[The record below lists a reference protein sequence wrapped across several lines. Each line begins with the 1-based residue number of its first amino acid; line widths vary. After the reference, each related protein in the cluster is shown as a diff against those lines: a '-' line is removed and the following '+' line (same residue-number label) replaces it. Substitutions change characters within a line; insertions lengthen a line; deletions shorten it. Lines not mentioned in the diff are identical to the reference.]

1 MILIASLIMLFVSAL
16 SSYIVGKKS
25 GKLAGLVSALS
36 FLAFLLLILYNTSLM
51 KVPIEEHYTWISPLL
66 NIDFGLRFDN
76 LSGPVASIIL
86 FLGLLVSIYSIDY
99 MADHENI
106 GLYFL
111 NLDLF
116 ILGMYGFVLST
127 NLLELFLFFEF
138 MLIPSYILVAK
149 WGTPEYRL
157 RAAFRFFIYA
167 EAGGILVLLAIA
179 GSWMY
184 SNPHTFEISLLNFS
198 SAPSNLVTLIALLF
212 VLGFGFKMAIVPFHN
227 WLPLTYSEAPTPI
240 SVLLSGIM
248 TECGMYAVVRI
259 VYLHM
264 AEYLASLSYPL
275 LILGIITT
283 LYGAI
288 MALSQDD
295 LKRLLA
301 FSSISQMGYMF
312 VGFSTLR
319 TLGVVGAIF
328 HVITHSFAKPLL
340 FMTAGVLM
348 KVIGHEKGRSIN
360 ELHGLA
366 PKMPIT
372 ATLTLIAGLSIAGT
386 PPLGGF
392 SSEWIL
398 FESVVQS
405 GDLLTAIVFAS
416 SSILSAAY
424 ILWFYKRVFFGPE
437 SEEFDDVKDPS
448 LYMVFPMA
456 TLAFMI
462 VLFGLF
468 PGYILEILSMGLEV

>member
-1 MILIASLIMLFVSAL
+1 MILIASLVIPLIFAL
-16 SSYIVGKKS
+16 SSYIVGKKN
-25 GKLAGLVSALS
+25 GKLAGLISAIS
-36 FLAFLLLILYNTSLM
+36 FLAFLLLLLYDTSFM
-51 KVPIEEHYTWISPLL
+51 KIPIEERYTWITPLL
-66 NIDFGLRFDN
+66 NIDFGLKFDY

-86 FLGLLVSIYSIDY
+86 FLGLLVSIYSIEY
-99 MADHENI
+99 MEGSENI

-127 NLLELFLFFEF
+127 NLMELFLFFEF
-138 MLIPSYILVAK
+138 MLIPSYILVAR
-149 WGTPEYRL
+149 WGTPKYRL

-184 SNPHTFEISLLNFS
+184 SDPHTFEISLLNFS
-198 SAPSNLVTLIALLF
+198 SAPSNIVVLVALLF

-227 WLPLTYSEAPTPI
+227 WLPLTHSEAPTPI

-248 TECGMYAVVRI
+248 IECGMYAVVRI

-264 AEYLASLSYPL
+264 ADYLEPVYYPL
-275 LILGIITT
+275 LILGMITT

-288 MALSQDD
+288 MALAQDD

-319 TLGVVGAIF
+319 TLGVVGTVF
-328 HVITHSFAKPLL
+328 HVITHSFAKSLL

-348 KVIGHEKGRSIN
+348 KVIGHEKGRAIN

-398 FESVVQS
+398 FESVVQT
-405 GDLLTAIVFAS
+405 GDLLSAIIFAS
-416 SSILSAAY
+416 SSIISAAY
-424 ILWFYKRVFFGPE
+424 VLWFYKRVFFGPE
-437 SEEFDDVKDPS
+437 SGEFDGVKDPS
-448 LYMVFPMA
+448 PYMIFPMA
-456 TLAFMI
+456 MLAFMI
-462 VLFGLF
+462 VFFGLF